1 MEVFKSFSSCNL
13 KQYFLHNAYILESSK
28 FLGLLSDEIDFQRTF
43 AFLNSLSNKHPKK
56 PAESISSIAFAN
68 LSEPISN
75 TFSKLIFLDFSFSD
89 NW

>member
-1 MEVFKSFSSCNL
+1 M
-13 KQYFLHNAYILESSK
+13 ESSK
-28 FLGLLSDEIDFQRTF
+28 FLGLLSDEIDFHRTF

>member
-1 MEVFKSFSSCNL
+1 M
-13 KQYFLHNAYILESSK
+13 ESSK
-28 FLGLLSDEIDFQRTF
+28 FLGLLSDEIDFHRTF
-43 AFLNSLSNKHPKK
+43 AFLNSLSNKQPRN
-56 PAESISSIAFAN
+56 PAYSISSIAFTN